1 MISHLEKT
9 KRMKKFLYII
19 LTLLISLQVSAKVPD
34 KPNPPKLVNDFAN
47 EFSKQEKHALE
58 TKLVSFSRATSTQI
72 VLVTVKT
79 LDGEAPWAYA
89 QQLGESWG
97 VGQKGFDNGI
107 VILIKSKTASSKGE
121 VFIATGYGLEAV
133 IPDATAKLIVD
144 NEMIPEFKKGNMY
157 DGVIAAVNTLQSLSL
172 KEFSADEYRKDIRKE
187 ERIGG
192 GVFTLIL
199 IVFIISSLFSGA
211 RRRGNASVG
220 RSGLSTWI
228 LLSMLGSGR
237 SHSGSFGNF
246 SSGGGSFGGGGF
258 GGFGGGS
265 FGGGGAGGSW

>member
-9 KRMKKFLYII
+9 KRMKKIFYII
-19 LTLLISLQVSAKVPD
+19 PALFFTYAVNAGIPE
-34 KPNPPKLVNDFAN
+34 KPKKEKLVNDYAEVFSPQEQTALTAKLNSFAN
-47 EFSKQEKHALE
+47 
-58 TKLVSFSRATSTQI
+58 ATSTQI
-72 VLVTVKT
+72 VLVTRKS
-79 LDGEAPWAYA
+79 LDGDAPWAYA
-89 QQLGESWG
+89 QHIGEEWG

-107 VILIKSKTASSKGE
+107 VILIKPKTASSKGE

-133 IPDATAKLIVD
+133 IPDATAMLIVN
-144 NEMIPEFKKGNMY
+144 NEMIPEFKRGNMY
-157 DGVIAAVNTLQSLSL
+157 GGVVAAINTLQGLSL
-172 KEFSADEYRKDIRKE
+172 KEFTAQEYKGNARKE

-192 GVFTLIL
+192 GVFTIIL
-199 IVFIISSLFSGA
+199 IFFIISSLFNGA

-220 RSGLSTWI
+220 RSSLPTWI

-246 SSGGGSFGGGGF
+246 SSGGGSFGG
-258 GGFGGGS
+258 FGGGS